1 MTANPL
7 EATALGVQ
15 AGTATVTE
23 LVDAFLAAQVLV
35 PSATDPA
42 KEGVTPILVDV
53 GPQQHMVVATSR
65 VALEPSQHVAQ
76 FAVAVTGTQ
85 VIEGLIAGAGVMV
98 QTPDKAFNFAPE
110 VVAEIRVRKGIA
122 QR

>member
-7 EATALGVQ
+7 EAAALGVQ
-15 AGTATVTE
+15 AGTATVVE
-23 LVDAFLAAQVLV
+23 LVEVFLSAQVLV

-53 GPQQHMVVATSR
+53 GPQRHMVVASSTT
-65 VALEPSQHVAQ
+65 ALDPTKHVAQ
-76 FAVAVTGTQ
+76 FAVAVTGMQ